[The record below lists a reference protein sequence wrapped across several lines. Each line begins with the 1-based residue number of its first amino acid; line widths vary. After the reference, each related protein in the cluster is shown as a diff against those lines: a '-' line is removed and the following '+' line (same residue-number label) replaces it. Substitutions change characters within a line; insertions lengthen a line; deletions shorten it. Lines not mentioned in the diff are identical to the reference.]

1 MVVAASGAAAG
12 VGLTDVSADDDR
24 PELGRSLQELRRA
37 AGLNQLAVAAHSGL
51 SQSRLSRIERGTSLP
66 TDAETDRLARL
77 YGADS
82 KRRDTLLRLTKDAHA
97 GIRDTRL
104 VVQRG
109 NTLAL
114 QQRWR
119 RMEATARVLRFY
131 HPAVVHGILQT
142 ASYAAAALRQPAGSD
157 VVRDR
162 MLRLERMIVD
172 PDREYHLLQTEGAL
186 RYQVESV
193 ATMIDQIDGIA
204 ELSSRRNL
212 RVGIIPASTPMAFTA
227 GVGFHLYDNTAV
239 VIGLDVA
246 SATLTD
252 SADITHFRE
261 LFDRL
266 ADVAVFGDEARDLLS
281 RIAGDFRRMQPER
294 TDEPRALPADTVGL
308 DR

>member
-1 MVVAASGAAAG
+1 VN
-12 VGLTDVSADDDR
+12 ADDDR
-24 PELGRSLQELRRA
+24 PELGRSLHELRRA
-37 AGLNQLAVAAHSGL
+37 AGLNQLAVTARSGL

-66 TDAETDRLARL
+66 TDAETELLATL

-82 KRRDTLLRLTKDAHA
+82 KRRNTLLRLTKDAHA
-97 GIRDTRL
+97 GIRDARL

-119 RMEATARVLRFY
+119 RMETNARVLRFY
-131 HPAVVHGILQT
+131 HPAVIHGILQT
-142 ASYAAAALRQPAGSD
+142 PRYAAAALRQPAGSD

-162 MLRLERMIVD
+162 TLRRERMIND

-186 RYQVESV
+186 RYQVGS
-193 ATMIDQIDGIA
+193 AKTMADQIDGIA
-204 ELSSRRNL
+204 GLSSRRHL
-212 RVGIIPASTPMAFTA
+212 RLGIIPATTAMEFTA

-252 SADITHFRE
+252 SADIRHFRE

-266 ADVAVFGDEARDLLS
+266 EGLAVFHDGARDLLS
-281 RIAGDFRRMQPER
+281 RIAKDYRGMQTGT
-294 TDEPRALPADTVGL
+294 TDESRP
-308 DR
+308 